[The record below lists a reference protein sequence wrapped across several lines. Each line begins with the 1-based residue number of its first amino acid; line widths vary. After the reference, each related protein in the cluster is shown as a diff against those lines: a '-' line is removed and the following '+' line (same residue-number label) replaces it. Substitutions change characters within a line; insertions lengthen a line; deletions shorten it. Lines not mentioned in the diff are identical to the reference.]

1 MISKMKINGE
11 IHDIEDA
18 NAVHRPELEA
28 YSTTEEVQ
36 TMISQNTTVQGQ
48 TLVIGQ
54 EVSYGDYTN

>member
-1 MISKMKINGE
+1 MINKMKINGE
-11 IHDIEDA
+11 MQHIEDA